1 MSLTEHFNDLLQT
14 TKKKKK
20 QELFCYATT
29 NNKKIE
35 RFCYLIENLLQKI
48 TFLLT
53 NGLLKIKKYNF
64 FGI

>member
-1 MSLTEHFNDLLQT
+1 MTYCRQL
-14 TKKKKK
+14 KIKK

-53 NGLLKIKKYNF
+53 NGLLKIKKKHNF

>member
-1 MSLTEHFNDLLQT
+1 MKLTEHFNDLLQT
-14 TKKKKK
+14 TKNKKK

-53 NGLLKIKKYNF
+53 NGLLKIKKT
-64 FGI
+64 